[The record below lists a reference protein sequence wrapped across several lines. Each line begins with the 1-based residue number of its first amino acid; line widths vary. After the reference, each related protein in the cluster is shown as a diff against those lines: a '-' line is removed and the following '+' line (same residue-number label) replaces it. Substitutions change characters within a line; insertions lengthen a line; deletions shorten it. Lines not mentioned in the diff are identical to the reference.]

1 VGVWRRIVALIRSRR
16 GATDDGD
23 DPLADFDRAEA
34 QQRHLLQTLREGLV
48 DVATS
53 VQELEHQAE
62 RLRASLP
69 ILTARA
75 ERAAAHGET
84 DLARGALERKQFVVR
99 ELTALDGQLAEVKR
113 GERDLL
119 AAHQRLW
126 TRIERVKR
134 QRAVFAAR
142 RVAAESQIEVG
153 QALSG
158 VTGELAQLGFAV
170 ERAERET
177 RRLQA
182 RAQALA
188 SLVADESAS
197 PEHLSAD
204 AFERALH
211 AAETGVGIDEDLARI
226 EEDLLGTEPSAQA
239 LVSET
244 GDPTA
249 IGPSAQG

>member
-1 VGVWRRIVALIRSRR
+1 V
-16 GATDDGD
+16 
-23 DPLADFDRAEA
+23 
-34 QQRHLLQTLREGLV
+34 H
-48 DVATS
+48 
-53 VQELEHQAE
+53 ELEREAE

-69 ILTARA
+69 ILTGRA
-75 ERAAAHGET
+75 ERAVANGES
-84 DLARGALERKQFVVR
+84 DLARAALERKQFVAR
-99 ELTALDGQLAEVKR
+99 ELTTLDGQLAEVRR

-119 AAHQRLW
+119 AALQRLW
-126 TRIERVKR
+126 TQIERVKR

-170 ERAERET
+170 DRAEREAQ
-177 RRLQA
+177 RLRA

-188 SLVADESAS
+188 SLVADEMVS
-197 PEHLSAD
+197 PENLSAD

-211 AAETGVGIDEDLARI
+211 AAEIGVGIDEELAKI
-226 EEDLLGTEPSAQA
+226 EDDLLGTEPSAQA

-244 GDPTA
+244 GDRRPAPMRSGTG
-249 IGPSAQG
+249 GPGNGSPLPKDPPAARPR